1 MRAGRGVVLT
11 DEGLP
16 LASGARVA
24 RELRVGLETEL
35 AVERRLD
42 LALVAA
48 RAGEQ
53 RAAELGLDEELSV
66 KDLWSRI
73 EGCARNGGVDLV
85 GGGDGVSREQPH
97 DFEILEADVEH
108 AGQDL
113 VDSVCKRYQQCGCA
127 RDECYAYQTAPGRD
141 RRARPEWHPC
151 GQGGTPAEA
160 RRGTER
166 ARPHLRTGCCSS
178 RQRCAMYVEGQGP
191 YKSAV
196 EMLWRAMIGF

>member
-16 LASGARVA
+16 LAGGARVA

-66 KDLWSRI
+66 EHLGRRVERRAGDR
-73 EGCARNGGVDLV
+73 RVDQV
-85 GGGDGVSREQPH
+85 GSGDGVRGEERDDLRGREPASVG
-97 DFEILEADVEH
+97 EAREDAVDRVER
-108 AGQDL
+108 L
-113 VDSVCKRYQQCGCA
+113 
-127 RDECYAYQTAPGRD
+127 RD
-141 RRARPEWHPC
+141 RAVGRGHRRVNAADEDIELGRAGAVADADGAGELD
-151 GQGGTPAEA
+151 AEERSEHSMPRAA
-160 RRGTER
+160 RRAVLTSR
-166 ARPHLRTGCCSS
+166 RWRCCAAR
-178 RQRCAMYVEGQGP
+178 
-191 YKSAV
+191 
-196 EMLWRAMIGF
+196 

>member
-53 RAAELGLDEELSV
+53 RAAELGLDEELRV
-66 KDLWSRI
+66 EEL
-73 EGCARNGGVDLV
+73 GGGVEGRSGDGRVDVVGSRDGVRSQERDDL
-85 GGGDGVSREQPH
+85 GGGEASGVRETGE
-97 DFEILEADVEH
+97 DA
-108 AGQDL
+108 
-113 VDSVCKRYQQCGCA
+113 VDSVERFRNGQI
-127 RDECYAYQTAPGRD
+127 GRGLGGIG
-141 RRARPEWHPC
+141 AAEKHC
-151 GQGGTPAEA
+151 ETGGTGAVGHTNGTSKLDA
-160 RRGTER
+160 RRKG
-166 ARPHLRTGCCSS
+166 G
-178 RQRCAMYVEGQGP
+178 G
-191 YKSAV
+191 
-196 EMLWRAMIGF
+196 